1 MPTQAPKSSTSI
13 RANSSGIRAFVEL
26 LAPRGVLRP
35 EVHLRAV
42 EAGSQFP
49 LHERPFGHDVFGGAA
64 VRELFRR
71 LVSLQFLITRSV
83 VFPCCGAIVT
93 W

>member
-1 MPTQAPKSSTSI
+1 M
-13 RANSSGIRAFVEL
+13 
-26 LAPRGVLRP
+26 
-35 EVHLRAV
+35 

-64 VRELFRR
+64 VRELFRC